1 MDETQW
7 RAILYGDSLILA
19 GVQAGLST
27 VPNLE
32 IITLEEL
39 PADWVAILHE
49 LHPSAVIFDL
59 GSMRPDFPLR
69 ILLQSNLL
77 LVGIDPETHRALVW
91 SRRQELAAEAR
102 DLLDIIQ
109 DKKE

>member
-1 MDETQW
+1 MDETRW

-19 GVQAGLST
+19 GVQAGLSA
-27 VPNLE
+27 VPNLQ

-59 GSMRPDFPLR
+59 GSMQPDFPLR

-77 LVGIDPETHRALVW
+77 LIGIDPETHRAVVW

-102 DLLDIIQ
+102 DLLEIIQ

>member
-1 MDETQW
+1 MAEQQKV
-7 RAILYGDSLILA
+7 ILYGDTLILA
-19 GVQAGLST
+19 GVQASLSLS
-27 VPNLE
+27 PQLE
-32 IITLEEL
+32 LIVLEEL

-59 GSMRPDFPLR
+59 GSMQPDFPLR

-77 LVGIDPETHRALVW
+77 LIGIDPETHRALVW
-91 SRRQELAAEAR
+91 SRRQEVAAEAR
-102 DLLDIIQ
+102 DLLEIIQ